1 MKIKT
6 IIAALAFI
14 AMPSFAFAQSAK
26 SNAELSKELGHQIS
40 ILNAEIKTLKAK
52 RKADPT
58 NADYVTE
65 QAKKEGELKNVKEQ
79 KKILDT
85 AIKAEKTSKK
95 ETQQAEKALKKH
107 ENASKDAE
115 AVKAGNASMAGKSNE
130 LVSDE
135 LDSKLDIL
143 SAEIK
148 TLKARKKA
156 APGDLTIDADIAK
169 KEVEVK
175 NVKRQKKVIDEAI
188 KAAKASKKETKQAE
202 KAQKKNEDAH
212 KNAEEMKSKM

>member
-6 IIAALAFI
+6 IMAALAFM
-14 AMPSFAFAQSAK
+14 AMPAFAFAQSDK
-26 SNAELSKELGHQIS
+26 TNEQISKELGHQIS

-58 NADYVTE
+58 NAEYVTE
-65 QAKKEGELKNVKEQ
+65 QAKKEGELKQAREQ

-107 ENASKDAE
+107 ESASQDAE
-115 AVKAGNASMAGKSNE
+115 ALKSGDASMKGKSNE

-135 LDSKLDIL
+135 LKSKIDITNN
-143 SAEIK
+143 EIK
-148 TLKARKKA
+148 TLKAKKKA
-156 APGDLTIDADIAK
+156 APNDITIDAEISK
-169 KEVEVK
+169 KEVELK
-175 NVKRQKKVIDEAI
+175 DAKRRKKVIDEAI

-202 KAQKKNEDAH
+202 KAQKKHADAH
-212 KNAEEMKSKM
+212 KSAEEMKSKM